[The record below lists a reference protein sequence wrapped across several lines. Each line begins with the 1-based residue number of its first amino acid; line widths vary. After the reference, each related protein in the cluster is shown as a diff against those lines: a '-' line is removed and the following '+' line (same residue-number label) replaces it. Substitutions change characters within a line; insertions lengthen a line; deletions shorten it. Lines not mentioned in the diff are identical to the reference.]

1 LSFESLKNEAK
12 EEIEKASSVQE
23 VQEIYAKY
31 LGRKGLI
38 NELFSKMKDMN
49 LDEKKKI
56 GMELNSIKDFINE
69 VKESKLAQIKER
81 EIYNNLSKLRIDT
94 SLPGDCRN
102 IGTLH
107 PLTKVI
113 DKIISIFVGIGYS
126 IFDGPEIES
135 DYYNFEALNIPKDHP
150 AREMQDSFYL
160 SNDFLLRT
168 HTSPVQIR
176 AMQSLKPPI
185 RIIAPGK
192 TYRRDAKDSRH
203 SPVFHQV
210 EGLAIGKRISFANLK
225 GTLEYFAKS
234 FFGEDC
240 EIQFRPS
247 YFPFTEPSAEVDIK
261 CIFCEGK
268 GCTIC
273 SHTGWLEVLG
283 AGMVHPNVLR
293 NVGYNPEEWQ
303 GFAFGMGPERLAM
316 LKYSINDI
324 RLFYDND
331 IRFIHSFIGN

>member
-1 LSFESLKNEAK
+1 MSLESLKNEAK
-12 EEIEKASSVQE
+12 EEIEKASSS
-23 VQEIYAKY
+23 QEILEIYSKY

-38 NELFSKMKDMN
+38 TELFSKMKD
-49 LDEKKKI
+49 LDFEEKKRF
-56 GMELNSIKDFINE
+56 GMELNSIKIFITE
-69 VKESKLAQIKER
+69 IKER
-81 EIYNNLSKLRIDT
+81 KLSTIKEQTIHNNLEKLRIDS
-94 SLPGDCRN
+94 SLPGDCQN
-102 IGTLH
+102 VGSLH
-107 PLTKVI
+107 PLTTVI
-113 DKIISIFVGIGYS
+113 DNIIEIFVGIGYT
-126 IFDGPEIES
+126 IFEGPEIES

-160 SNDFLLRT
+160 SNDILLRT

-210 EGLAIGKRISFANLK
+210 EGLTIGKKISFANLK

-234 FFGEDC
+234 FFGEGC

-324 RLFYDND
+324 RMFYDND
-331 IRFIHSFIGN
+331 LRFIHSFINS